1 MQPGSGLEISYTAI
15 VMILKSYVHNLK
27 NVRHVIA
34 INNLDY
40 WLSRVTSTTQQL
52 SWSSLTQKKSCWGAH
67 CYQGAR
73 SWSGQGSRRY
83 QRWGQIS
90 FIIFTISKYRIG
102 DYRIYPGHVFKSL
115 ETILMILVIRK
126 SLLQGLFRKYYG
138 VECKHPSVYSKDIVE
153 IVWQT
158 ETDRLIQG
166 YLRCLSVCLI
176 LRDMATWSHLC
187 TDQWGGLGHHRRFG
201 SFLDLF
207 WPLLSF
213 YIIHLLSTAD
223 KIAATN

>member
-1 MQPGSGLEISYTAI
+1 M
-15 VMILKSYVHNLK
+15 SYVHNLK
-27 NVRHVIA
+27 YVRHVIA
-34 INNLDY
+34 INNLDH

-52 SWSSLTQKKSCWGAH
+52 SWSSLTQKKNCWGAH
-67 CYQGAR
+67 CYQGAS

-83 QRWGQIS
+83 QRRGQIS
-90 FIIFTISKYRIG
+90 FIIFTISKFRIG

-138 VECKHPSVYSKDIVE
+138 FECKHPSVYSKDIVD

-158 ETDRLIQG
+158 ETDDRLIQG
-166 YLRCLSVCLI
+166 YLRCLSPCVWYTV
-176 LRDMATWSHLC
+176 TWQHDHSCAL
-187 TDQWGGLGHHRRFG
+187 TSDQGGGLGHHKRFG

-223 KIAATN
+223 KIAATNYLL

>member
-1 MQPGSGLEISYTAI
+1 MFTTWKMWDMSSQSTIWTTGYLGSPAQLNNFPDPAWP
-15 VMILKSYVHNLK
+15 KKK
-27 NVRHVIA
+27 N
-34 INNLDY
+34 
-40 WLSRVTSTTQQL
+40 
-52 SWSSLTQKKSCWGAH
+52 CWGAH

-83 QRWGQIS
+83 QRRGQIS

-166 YLRCLSVCLI
+166 YLRCLSPCVWYTV
-176 LRDMATWSHLC
+176 TWQHDHSCALTSDHG
-187 TDQWGGLGHHRRFG
+187 GGLGHHKRFG

>member
-1 MQPGSGLEISYTAI
+1 MFTTWKMWDMSSQSTIWTSGYLGSPAPLTNCPDPAWPRK
-15 VMILKSYVHNLK
+15 LL
-27 NVRHVIA
+27 R
-34 INNLDY
+34 
-40 WLSRVTSTTQQL
+40 
-52 SWSSLTQKKSCWGAH
+52 SSLLP
-67 CYQGAR
+67 GAR

-83 QRWGQIS
+83 QRRGQIS
-90 FIIFTISKYRIG
+90 FIIFTIRKYRIG

-166 YLRCLSVCLI
+166 YLRCLLCVCDTGWHGNMI
-176 LRDMATWSHLC
+176 TLC
-187 TDQWGGLGHHRRFG
+187 TDQGWGHHKRFG

-207 WPLLSF
+207 WWILSF
-213 YIIHLLSTAD
+213 FIIHLLSTAD
-223 KIAATN
+223 KIAATNYLL